1 MLSND
6 TESSKNT
13 DKVSKGRILIVD
25 DDENI
30 RYLFKAKLIEAGFEV
45 HEAEAAHEIGS
56 AFANYSYTAVLLDNY
71 LGDSLGVECIPGILR
86 VSPTT
91 RIVMLTG
98 HGSVELAVDA
108 LKEGASGFLLKTES
122 PDSNIEKFIQILSA
136 ERVDESFDSSFKTT
150 GMVGTSEPMKKI
162 FSQLAKVSPTD
173 ITVLI
178 GGESG
183 TGKELVARAIHDISP
198 RRDTGPF
205 IAINCGAISENLL
218 EAELFGSKKGSY
230 TGSNR
235 DRKGYFETCHNGTLF
250 LDEIGEMPASLQV
263 KLLRVLQEREI
274 TPVGSC
280 HPVKVNT
287 RVIAATNC
295 NLLRD
300 MKSGRFRE
308 DLFYR
313 LSVMKI
319 DLPPLRDRLEDVPLL
334 LNFFVEKAN
343 SKFGKSV
350 RLPLCDAIAKLK
362 AYHWPGNIRELHNA
376 VERAVLLA
384 ESGEMMLRDLLPVR
398 VDGVDHEVS
407 AGGLSLN
414 LPLEF
419 NDAKETFEKG
429 YIEQLLTATSGNITE
444 AAKVSGQYR
453 PAIYRLLK
461 KYSLDANQYK

>member
-1 MLSND
+1 MLNNY
-6 TESSKNT
+6 TEPDSTREKASR
-13 DKVSKGRILIVD
+13 GRVLIVD

-30 RYLFKAKLIEAGFEV
+30 RYLFHAKLEQAGFEV
-45 HEAEAAHEIGS
+45 HEAEAAHQLSELLE
-56 AFANYSYTAVLLDNY
+56 NHSYTAVLLDNY
-71 LGDSLGVECIPGILR
+71 LGDSLGVECIPGILKI
-86 VSPTT
+86 SPTT

-98 HGSVELAVDA
+98 HGSVELAVEA
-108 LKEGASGFLLKTES
+108 LKEGASGFLLKTDP
-122 PDSNIEKFIQILSA
+122 PDSNIEKFIQILAS
-136 ERVDESFDSSFKTT
+136 ELVDETYDGSFTTT
-150 GMVGTSEPMKKI
+150 GMVGTSDPMKKI
-162 FSQLAKVSPTD
+162 FSQLAKVSPTE

-183 TGKELVARAIHDISP
+183 TGKELVARAIHDLSP
-198 RRDTGPF
+198 RRNSGPF

-250 LDEIGEMPASLQV
+250 LDEIGEMPPSLQV

-280 HPVKVNT
+280 HPIKVNT

-313 LSVMKI
+313 LSVMKV
-319 DLPPLRDRLEDVPLL
+319 DLPPLRDRLEDIPLL
-334 LNFFVEKAN
+334 VNHFVEKSNAR
-343 SKFGKSV
+343 FGKSV
-350 RLPLCDAIAKLK
+350 RLPSYDILAKLK

-376 VERAVLLA
+376 VERAVLLS
-384 ESGEMMLRDLLPVR
+384 ETGEMRVEDLLPVR
-398 VDGVDHEVS
+398 VENGSRDAVNTS
-407 AGGLSLN
+407 SKLK

-419 NDAKETFEKG
+419 NEAKETFEKS
-429 YIEQLLTATSGNITE
+429 YIEQLLSATSGNITE

-461 KYSLDANQYK
+461 KYSLDANLYK